1 LYTLQAGTGDH
12 HHDQQLTASDHQ
24 QLAGVARPHLPGSPM
39 ARLMFDPVEPHPHVG
54 GDLVPAAQA
63 RQVAPARAAQHSAEG
78 LSVGLR
84 LAAAGWHAQMP
95 VLDRLQ
101 QASAISAD
109 VARMTRTVRRAP
121 VTACVVAMV
130 DWLLLTILV

>member
-1 LYTLQAGTGDH
+1 
-12 HHDQQLTASDHQ
+12 
-24 QLAGVARPHLPGSPM
+24 
-39 ARLMFDPVEPHPHVG
+39 
-54 GDLVPAAQA
+54 
-63 RQVAPARAAQHSAEG
+63 